1 MPLNLTLSNKMINKL
16 SLIIAFSLCFV
27 FTNAQDKSA
36 FVKKLFVFKG
46 DTLPVRIL
54 YPENF
59 DETKKYPL
67 MIFLHGSGERG
78 KDNEKQLIH
87 GSKIFLEPGFR
98 ANTQAVIIFPQCSND
113 SYWSN
118 VKIITENKGKRN
130 FDFQKG
136 GKPTIAMKLLL
147 AYLDE
152 LEELPYLDKQKFYV
166 GGLSMGGMGT
176 YELLRREP
184 KTFAAA
190 FAICG
195 GDNVANLKKYA
206 NKLPLWLFHGLKD
219 DVVLPEYTI
228 NIANELKRLGA
239 DYKLNLYPNANHN
252 SWYPAFAEPELLP
265 WLFSKVKK

>member
-1 MPLNLTLSNKMINKL
+1 MKKF
-16 SLIIAFSLCFV
+16 SLIVFLALCFILV
-27 FTNAQDKSA
+27 KAQDKNA
-36 FVKKLFVFKG
+36 FVKTLFISKG

-59 DETKKYPL
+59 NKTKKYPL
-67 MIFLHGSGERG
+67 IIFLHGSGERG
-78 KDNEKQLIH
+78 NDNEKQLIH
-87 GSKIFLEPGFR
+87 GSKIFLDPSFR
-98 ANTQAVIIFPQCSND
+98 ANTQAVIIFPQCSSD
-113 SYWSN
+113 SYWAN
-118 VKIITENKGKRN
+118 VKTVNDEKGNRIFN
-130 FDFQKG
+130 FQKG

-152 LEELPYLDKQKFYV
+152 LENLPYLDEQRFYV

-195 GDNVANLKKYA
+195 GDNVANVKKYA
-206 NKLPLWLFHGLKD
+206 NRLPLWLFHGLKD

-252 SWYPAFAEPELLP
+252 SWDPAFAEPDLLP
-265 WLFSKVKK
+265 WVFSKVKM

>member
-1 MPLNLTLSNKMINKL
+1 MVKKL
-16 SLIIAFSLCFV
+16 SLIVCFSLCFA
-27 FTNAQDKSA
+27 FAQAQDKSA
-36 FVKKLFVFKG
+36 FVKTLFISKG

-59 DETKKYPL
+59 DESKKYPL
-67 MIFLHGSGERG
+67 MLFLHGRGESGN
-78 KDNEKQLIH
+78 DNEKQLIH
-87 GSKIFLEPGFR
+87 GSKMFLDPVFR
-98 ANTQAVIIFPQCSND
+98 ANTQAVVVFPQCGND
-113 SYWSN
+113 SYWAN
-118 VKIITENKGKRN
+118 VKIATDDKGKRN
-130 FDFQKG
+130 FNFQKG
-136 GKPTIAMKLLL
+136 GKPSASMKLLI

-152 LEELPYLDKQKFYV
+152 LEDLPYLDEERFYV

-176 YELLRREP
+176 FELLRRES

-190 FAICG
+190 FSICG
-195 GDNVANLKKYA
+195 ADNIANVKKYA

-228 NIANELKRLGA
+228 NIANELKRLNA

-252 SWYPAFAEPELLP
+252 SWDSAFAEPEFLP